1 LTDYANA
8 ENVYRFVLQLEM
20 PIATPTDETA
30 ESAKS
35 KEEEY
40 KGGYEWTGMDAYIT
54 FSDEDIERYLQIAN
68 YGTMPIS

>member
-1 LTDYANA
+1 
-8 ENVYRFVLQLEM
+8 M
-20 PIATPTDETA
+20 K
-30 ESAKS
+30 ESKWIDWEIEYCLKNITRKDRTS
-35 KEEEY
+35 HTNGVVGVIMKY